1 MSTLQLDIDGGLGA
15 GGFSKSYIKNFLAAA
30 GKGPLTIRVS
40 SRGGEVDHAL
50 SIHDQFAQ
58 HGDITI
64 ELVGF
69 NASAATL
76 ITLGAKKVIMNTNSF
91 YLIHKALAWVN
102 EWGNMNPDDIDEM
115 IANLEKQKL
124 FLEKVTLQ
132 LAKMYAKKTGKT
144 TIEILTLMK
153 EEIWLN
159 AEEALSWGFVDE
171 LSEPDTKENLL
182 NNQKMISM
190 LNYSEL
196 PIPGTIENTL
206 DPLPVILDPSPGIV
220 ASVTTAIK
228 KIINSIFTMK
238 QFTALNSLLAVVSLE
253 STDEGI
259 YLNETQA
266 AAINTA
272 LEANQQ
278 IVTERDTA
286 MVARDQ
292 AVTDRTNAIAS
303 IDAID
308 PSIASAT
315 TIEAKIEAIRVHMAA
330 KPAVAPA
337 GVQTA
342 HDAVLS
348 GDGVDWARLNALP
361 HMQEDK
367 Y

>member
-1 MSTLQLDIDGGLGA
+1 MSTLQLDIDGFIGNWGY
-15 GGFSKSYIKNFLAAA
+15 SKSYVKNFLAAS
-30 GKGPLTIRVS
+30 GKGEVIVNIS
-40 SRGGEVDHAL
+40 SLGGDVDHAL
-50 SIHDQFAQ
+50 SIHDQFVT
-58 HGDITI
+58 HGNVTI
-64 ELVGF
+64 KLTGF

-76 ITLGAKKVIMNTNSF
+76 ITLGAKRIIMNSNSF

-102 EWGNMNPDDIDEM
+102 EWGNMNPDDIDAIILE
-115 IANLEKQKL
+115 LEKQKL

-132 LAKMYAKKTGKT
+132 LAKMYAGKSGKT
-144 TIEILTLMK
+144 TTEILDLMK
-153 EEIWLN
+153 EDTWLN

-171 LSEPDTKENLL
+171 LSEPATNENLL
-182 NNQKMISM
+182 QNQKMISM
-190 LNYSEL
+190 LNFSEL
-196 PIPGTIENTL
+196 PIPGTMQNTL
-206 DPLPVILDPSPGIV
+206 EAIPVIMDPSPGIV

-238 QFTALNSLLAVVSLE
+238 QFSALNTLLAVVSLE

-266 AAINTA
+266 AVINTA

-278 IVTERDTA
+278 IVTERDNA
-286 MVARDQ
+286 VVARDQ

-315 TIEAKIEAIRVHMAA
+315 TIEGKIEAIRVHMAA

-342 HDAVLS
+342 HDITPSA
-348 GDGVDWARLNALP
+348 DGVDWATLNALP
-361 HMQEDK
+361 HMQEEK